1 MSQTSPKVILA
12 IAGFDPSSGAGIT
25 ADLKTIAAHGLYGV
39 SCITALTVQT
49 TQGVFRSEVLQPDI
63 VRETLDSLVADSPPV
78 AVKIGMLGSGS
89 VAAEVAKFLKAN
101 SLPNIVL
108 DPVLRSSSGAGLL
121 DGQGLRI
128 LTQELFAL
136 ADVVTPNLDEAAVLT
151 GDAVTDE
158 EGMERASREL
168 AKFGAKN
175 IVVKGGHLA
184 KPADLLAAG
193 TANEQRFSWFR
204 NQKVETRNTHGTG
217 CAYSTS
223 IACNLAIGQS
233 LDEAV
238 LHARNYVAAAL
249 REAYDIGKGT
259 GPINHFHSS
268 RQAGTT

>member
-25 ADLKTIAAHGLYGV
+25 ADLKTIAAYGLYGV
-39 SCITALTVQT
+39 SCITAVTVQT
-49 TQGVFRSEVLQPDI
+49 TQGVLRSEALQPDL
-63 VRETLDSLVADSPPV
+63 VRETLESLVADTPLA
-78 AVKIGMLGSGS
+78 AVKIGMLGSGF

-108 DPVLRSSSGAGLL
+108 DPVLRSSSGAELL
-121 DGQGLRI
+121 DGEGLRI
-128 LTQELFAL
+128 LKEELFGL
-136 ADVVTPNLDEAAVLT
+136 ADVVTPNLDEATVLT
-151 GDAVTDE
+151 GQAVTDE
-158 EGMERASREL
+158 AEMQRACHEL
-168 AKFGAKN
+168 AKLGAKN
-175 IVVKGGHLA
+175 TILKGGHLA
-184 KPADLLAAG
+184 EPADLLALG
-193 TANEQRFSWFR
+193 TTNEQRFSWFR

-223 IACNLAIGQS
+223 IACNLAMGQS

-238 LHARNYVAAAL
+238 LQARNYVAAAL

-268 RQAGTT
+268 RRKV